1 MNPHTIEVDTE
12 TTLLHEGSFIMS
24 NKQKK
29 DAQVSIQKILEASK
43 IIFAEKGFHK
53 TTLSEIGESCGLARS
68 TPSYYFKNKE
78 NLYRAVIN
86 QLIDEEKKYVSKLT
100 FENEVSIEALKD
112 LLSRHMS
119 YTFKNPYLSKMIIWE
134 SLDKNRHIWIQDYFP
149 EMINW
154 SHFYLAQAQNHG
166 LLRKDVD
173 TYTLWLNAMA
183 MAWLPIIT
191 EHTFM
196 KSIDRN
202 VKDPSFIEFH
212 QKQVEKLI
220 FDTIIQ

>member
-1 MNPHTIEVDTE
+1 
-12 TTLLHEGSFIMS
+12 MS
-24 NKQKK
+24 SRQSK
-29 DAQVSIQKILEASK
+29 DAQASIQKIMEASK

-78 NLYRAVIN
+78 NLYRSVIN
-86 QLIDEEKKYVSKLT
+86 QLIDEERTHVGNLK
-100 FENEVSIEALKD
+100 FENEISIEALKD
-112 LLSRHMS
+112 LLSRHMT
-119 YTFKNPYLSKMIIWE
+119 YTFENPYLSKLIIWE
-134 SLDKNRHIWIQDYFP
+134 SLDKNRHVWIQDYFP
-149 EMINW
+149 DMINW
-154 SHFYLAQAQNHG
+154 SHFYLAEAQKHG
-166 LLRKDVD
+166 LIKKEVD

-196 KSIDRN
+196 SSINRD
-202 VKDPSFIEFH
+202 VKDPSFIAYH

-220 FDTIIQ
+220 FDTIVT